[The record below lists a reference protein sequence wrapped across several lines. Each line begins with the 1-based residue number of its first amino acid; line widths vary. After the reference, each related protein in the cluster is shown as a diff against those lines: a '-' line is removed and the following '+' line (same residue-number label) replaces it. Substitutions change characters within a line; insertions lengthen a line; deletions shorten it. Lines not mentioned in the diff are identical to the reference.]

1 MELTASGDA
10 GEKSLAMKRILK
22 NIINLGSAVC
32 YFDADGKEITKGKLR
47 GDVSGLTGDVSGLR
61 GDVSGLLR
69 GDVSGLRGDV
79 SWLLRGDV
87 SGLTGDVS
95 GLTGDVNEC
104 EITAED
110 REKGVSISDLV
121 SD

>member
-1 MELTASGDA
+1 
-10 GEKSLAMKRILK
+10 MKRILK

-47 GDVSGLTGDVSGLR
+47 GDVSGLTGEVSG
-61 GDVSGLLR
+61 
-69 GDVSGLRGDV
+69 
-79 SWLLRGDV
+79 LLRGDV

>member
-47 GDVSGLTGDVSGLR
+47 GDVSGLTGDVSGL
-61 GDVSGLLR
+61 
-69 GDVSGLRGDV
+69 
-79 SWLLRGDV
+79 
-87 SGLTGDVS
+87 
-95 GLTGDVNEC
+95 TGDVNEC

>member
-10 GEKSLAMKRILK
+10 GEKSRAMKRILK

-32 YFDADGKEITKGKLR
+32 YFDADGKEITKGKL
-47 GDVSGLTGDVSGLR
+47 T
-61 GDVSGLLR
+61 